1 MKRLILI
8 CIFIL
13 FLASVYGLCEEGQ
26 IDINSAS
33 AEELDGLYGIG
44 PVKADS
50 IIDSRPFKSV
60 DELINVSGIG
70 NITLEKIKEQGLA
83 CVNIEEDVEETTEEE
98 VAEENT
104 EENKTEVTEEESSE
118 ESTPKITEN
127 AVTEKDNT
135 ETAKQNITAEVI
147 KLTPLT
153 PQNIKSNKDNQS
165 LDNSNYAKYGFIA
178 FCILLGLLFL
188 IRRKNRLKNEFKQKR
203 QRDKGD

>member
-1 MKRLILI
+1 MKKLILFCFI
-8 CIFIL
+8 IL

-33 AEELDGLYGIG
+33 AEELDNLSGIG

-70 NITLEKIKEQGLA
+70 EITLKKIKEQGLA
-83 CVNIEEDVEETTEEE
+83 CVSDEERR
-98 VAEENT
+98 EENAEIEINE
-104 EENKTEVTEEESSE
+104 EENKTEVIEKEEIKESISE
-118 ESTPKITEN
+118 IKEN
-127 AVTEKDNT
+127 DEA
-135 ETAKQNITAEVI
+135 ETAKRNITAEVI
-147 KLTPLT
+147 KLTP
-153 PQNIKSNKDNQS
+153 QNIKSSKDNQI

-188 IRRKNRLKNEFKQKR
+188 LRRRSRLKNEFKQER
-203 QRDKGD
+203 QGDKGD